1 MNASDLRVSRPSAL
15 CFPRNVNLCGGG
27 EAVLDA
33 AARGVGAGVGS
44 SRDDQDEEQEYC
56 AVNSGK
62 APFPFSNCKI
72 ILGREFSKGFGIH
85 RGLSLKENEPINSCN
100 VVVARECVKYL
111 THS

>member
-15 CFPRNVNLCGGG
+15 SFPPHVTLCGSG
-27 EAVLDA
+27 ETVIDA

-62 APFPFSNCKI
+62 APFPFSNCKL
-72 ILGREFSKGFGIH
+72 ILGPEFSKGFGIH
-85 RGLSLKENEPINSCN
+85 RDLSLKKRMAGE
-100 VVVARECVKYL
+100 
-111 THS
+111 HS